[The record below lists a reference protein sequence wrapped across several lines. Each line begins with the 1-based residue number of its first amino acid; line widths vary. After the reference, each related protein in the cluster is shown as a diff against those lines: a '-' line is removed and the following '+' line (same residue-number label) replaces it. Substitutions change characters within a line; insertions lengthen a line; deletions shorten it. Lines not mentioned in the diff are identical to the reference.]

1 MRGKIGRLEDG
12 NLLKGGEM
20 RKLGSI
26 LVALLLLG
34 SLLLVGCGQKGTS
47 LGPEAEI
54 TDRAEIEG
62 LIKSNSDYFTSDVRI
77 DSSAYPLGKVLE
89 GIEPVSFFREIKQF
103 TKDIDI
109 HIVHPDT
116 GVPYAEVAVTANLIG
131 QFHTITMD
139 STYLKPIDDTAVR
152 FAYFEKTGRP
162 RPPRHHRGWELK
174 KISGVEIYSNPCTK
188 VIKSIHISS
197 DLGSV
202 DTVIIDVTTLMD
214 KEDIFTFKP
223 GELVTLEVETDSPE
237 DIVFLHI
244 PHKRM
249 PFQHV
254 GGGLYV
260 GSWRTTTDPWHFR
273 WPKHAA
279 VDVIDHG
286 TIFDDQ
292 APYDSRAWGMNYRVK
307 R

>member
-1 MRGKIGRLEDG
+1 MK
-12 NLLKGGEM
+12 
-20 RKLGSI
+20 KLGSI
-26 LVALLLLG
+26 LVALLFLG
-34 SLLLVGCGQKGTS
+34 SLILIGCGQKGTS
-47 LGPEAEI
+47 VGPEEEI
-54 TDRAEIEG
+54 SERAEIEG

-77 DSSAYPLGKVLE
+77 DSSAYPLGKILE
-89 GIEPVSFFREIKQF
+89 GIEPVSFFREINQV

-109 HIVHPDT
+109 HIVHPDS
-116 GVPYAEVAVTANLIG
+116 GISYAEVAVTANLIG

-162 RPPRHHRGWELK
+162 WTPRHHRGWELK
-174 KISGVEIYSNPCTK
+174 KISGVEINSNPCTK
-188 VIKSIHISS
+188 VIRSVHISS
-197 DLGSV
+197 DQGSV
-202 DTVIIDVTTLMD
+202 DTTITDVTTLMD

-223 GELVTLEVETDSPE
+223 GELVTLEVETDSPD
-237 DIVFLHI
+237 DIVFLHT
-244 PHKRM
+244 HRRRM
-249 PFQHV
+249 PFQHIE
-254 GGGLYV
+254 GELYV

-292 APYDSRAWGMNYRVK
+292 APYDSRAWGMSYRVK